1 MGEKNFHTELK
12 DTMDAYVHFVYVIT
26 KTFPREE
33 LYGVTS
39 QLRRSALS
47 VVLNYIEG
55 YARSSK
61 KSNKHFLD
69 MSYASLKESM
79 YLLEFSFKEN
89 YLDKENY
96 EAPRLYSRGIFH
108 FFGAESAEA
117 YNPPSL
123 KLRRVRPAFIRGL
136 TPAVFCG
143 GG

>member
-1 MGEKNFHTELK
+1 MKEKNFHTELK

-96 EAPRLYSRGIFH
+96 KK
-108 FFGAESAEA
+108 SAEMA
-117 YNPPSL
+117 DKIGAMLWGTLS
-123 KLRRVRPAFIRGL
+123 KMKEDDV
-136 TPAVFCG
+136 
-143 GG
+143 